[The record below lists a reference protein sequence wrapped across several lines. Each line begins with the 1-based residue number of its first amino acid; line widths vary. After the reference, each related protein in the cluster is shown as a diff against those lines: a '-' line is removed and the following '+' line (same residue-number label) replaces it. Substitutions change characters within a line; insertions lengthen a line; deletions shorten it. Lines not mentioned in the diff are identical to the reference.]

1 MAENF
6 PVYDVNGQRLAEVG
20 GINVVKVLK
29 PDGKYV
35 YTTAAF
41 KASAGNDYV
50 DAYAPI
56 RAETSAANSNAAR
69 YAIENIP
76 VGWKL
81 DNADGRVNF
90 RVVAISE
97 DGQVVDNLSSAYLSF
112 DEEAS
117 TLTVSPVFGQK
128 DFCVYVFRNE
138 EAVNLFAIK
147 SDGNASLSS
156 ILAQFEKDNRV
167 LKQLQA
173 LQGRSLRTVD
183 ECEIL
188 PEANFRKNKVLAF
201 DADGQPSLW
210 LGVEDI
216 QSVYAARDKAAEIL
230 TEAKAVLAQC
240 QQLKASA
247 DSARSEAL
255 EYAYKAKAD
264 AQSAQNYAVGA
275 KSSADAAAESAGN
288 ASGYAKTAV
297 DMANE
302 SKGQAL
308 QAANVAETLSKVYTT
323 SGTVVAGE
331 RGMIV
336 PVKMATGKYVPSFLK
351 KD

>member
-1 MAENF
+1 MAEDF
-6 PVYDVNGQRLAEVG
+6 PVYDANGQRLAEVG
-20 GINVVKVLK
+20 GINVVKVLR

-81 DNADGRVNF
+81 DNADGRADF

-112 DEEAS
+112 DESAS
-117 TLTVSPVFGQK
+117 TLTVAPVFGDK
-128 DFCVYVFRNE
+128 DFCVYVFRDE
-138 EAVNLFAIK
+138 EAVNLFAVK

-188 PEANFRKNKVLAF
+188 PEAKFRKNKVLAF
-201 DADGQPSLW
+201 DVDGQPALW
-210 LGVEDI
+210 LSVEDI

-230 TEAKAVLAQC
+230 SEAKTVLAQC
-240 QQLKASA
+240 QQLRASA

-264 AQSAQNYAVGA
+264 AQSAQSYAVGA
-275 KSSADAAAESAGN
+275 KSSADAAAESAGT
-288 ASGYAKTAV
+288 ASGYANTAV

-302 SKGQAL
+302 SKRQAL
-308 QAANVAETLSKVYTT
+308 QAENVVEKMSKVYTA
-323 SGTVVAGE
+323 SGSVVAGE

-336 PVKMATGKYVPSFLK
+336 PVKVAEGRYVPSFLK